1 MQISEMQKKIH
12 KKSSVF
18 QVIPF
23 EVVAEI
29 SAYSGSNTCHRRS
42 MCYQTV
48 LRFMNTVKQ
57 SFSNWLYLEFMGKND
72 NSDALLLSAVF
83 GTR

>member
-1 MQISEMQKKIH
+1 MEQKIQ

-18 QVIPF
+18 DIKAF
-23 EVVAEI
+23 EVVAEN
-29 SAYSGSNTCHRRS
+29 SAYCGRNTCHRQS

-48 LRFMNTVKQ
+48 LRFMITVKQ
-57 SFSNWLYLEFMGKND
+57 SFPNWLYLEFLVKKD